1 MIAGASLVDRQ
12 TERVEFRRCNGC
24 FEDAAIGG
32 DMSAKNRKK
41 HDKEWQAFQ
50 ELHRISDEAA
60 ALIRRVHGRVS
71 ELLQCFPEPAPEDVD
86 AWVRER
92 HREWI
97 LKWESAKTA
106 TDSGPTPTA
115 EATPKKPKSK
125 AKAKKPA
132 HDPLWVKAKEV
143 CRLNMQ
149 DIEMAKQ
156 LGMSPK
162 ALMKNVPAST
172 QLWKAPVKEWIR
184 DLFEKR
190 FGRASEATASRAKSS
205 KAAAIEPV
213 PFELSDDVENE
224 VPF

>member
-1 MIAGASLVDRQ
+1 
-12 TERVEFRRCNGC
+12 
-24 FEDAAIGG
+24 
-32 DMSAKNRKK
+32 MSAKKRKK

-50 ELHRISDEAA
+50 ELHRINDEAT

-71 ELLQCFPEPAPEDVD
+71 ALLQRFPEPAPEDVD

-106 TDSGPTPTA
+106 TDSGSTPTS
-115 EATPKKPKSK
+115 ETTPKKPKSQSK
-125 AKAKKPA
+125 VKKPA

-149 DIEMAKQ
+149 DIEMAKK
-156 LGMSPK
+156 LGMIPK
-162 ALMKNVPAST
+162 TLMKNVPASS
-172 QLWKAPVKEWIR
+172 QRWKAPVKEWIR
-184 DLFEKR
+184 DLYEKR
-190 FGRASEATASRAKSS
+190 FGTAPVATASKAKNSQ
-205 KAAAIEPV
+205 AVPTTPD
-213 PFELSDDVENE
+213 PFELGDDIAFEE